1 MRLDVGPVA
10 PASAVAW
17 LGWADEVCGDLG
29 NRPVSALS
37 ASTGLSVDPVDVV
50 SYLHRWIAHAGVDKI
65 YRWQGEVD
73 PDELEY
79 LLHAFCSLDA
89 QMSAE
94 GVVGKQ
100 PPVPEEGRAFYLV
113 LVGALLH
120 ALEMESRSRAA
131 FVDQLRSCWPSA
143 AEAN

>member
-10 PASAVAW
+10 PACAIAW
-17 LGWADEVCGDLG
+17 LGWADEVYDDLG
-29 NRPVSALS
+29 NRPTSTLLAP
-37 ASTGLSVDPVDVV
+37 TGLSVDVV
-50 SYLHRWIAHAGVDKI
+50 SYLHRWTSHAGGVGKI
-65 YRWQGEVD
+65 YRWQAEVE

-79 LLHAFCSLDA
+79 LVHAFCSLDA

-94 GVVGKQ
+94 GVAGEQ

-120 ALEMESRSRAA
+120 ALETESRSRAA

>member
-1 MRLDVGPVA
+1 VRLDVGPVA

-17 LGWADEVCGDLG
+17 LGWADEVYGDFASC
-29 NRPVSALS
+29 PASALL
-37 ASTGLSVDPVDVV
+37 ASTGLAVDVV
-50 SYLHRWIAHAGVDKI
+50 SYLHRWMAHAAAVDNI
-65 YRWQGEVD
+65 YRWQAEVD

-79 LLHAFCSLDA
+79 LVHAFCSLDA
-89 QMSAE
+89 QMSGD
-94 GVVGKQ
+94 GVVGEL
-100 PPVPEEGRAFYLV
+100 PPLPEEGRAFYLV

-120 ALEMESRSRAA
+120 ALETESRSRAA